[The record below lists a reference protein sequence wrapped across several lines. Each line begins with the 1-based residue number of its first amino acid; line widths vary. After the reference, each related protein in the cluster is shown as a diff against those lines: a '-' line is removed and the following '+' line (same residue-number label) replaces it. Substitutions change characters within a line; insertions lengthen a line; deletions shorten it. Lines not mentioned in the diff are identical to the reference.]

1 MLYSKI
7 MGNGLLYS
15 KIIGNGLSE
24 LLRSS
29 INFPNIDI
37 PIML

>member
-37 PIML
+37 LIMW